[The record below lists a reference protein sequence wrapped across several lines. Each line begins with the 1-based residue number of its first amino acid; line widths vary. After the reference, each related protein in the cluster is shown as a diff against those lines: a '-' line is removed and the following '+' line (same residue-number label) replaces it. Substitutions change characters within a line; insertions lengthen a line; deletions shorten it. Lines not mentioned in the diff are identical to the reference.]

1 MQTIGMRSLSF
12 HLSEN
17 TMAMLLLADYEMWW
31 NMEQSETT
39 K

>member
-1 MQTIGMRSLSF
+1 MCSLSF
-12 HLSEN
+12 HVSEN

-31 NMEQSETT
+31 NTEQNETT